1 MILNKNSISSP
12 ISYIELGKPNKHQRI
27 ATKRIVNRIRKQ
39 QSNVN
44 PHSMSFE
51 SNNNALNSSLA
62 HIKNN
67 NVNTLSTTKAYISE
81 LNKPKVYQAQSLK
94 KNPKINLFR
103 VSKLH
108 G

>member
-27 ATKRIVNRIRKQ
+27 ATKRIVNRIRQ
-39 QSNVN
+39 RQSNVN
-44 PHSMSFE
+44 PHAMSFQ
-51 SNNNALNSSLA
+51 SNNNAPNSSLA
-62 HIKNN
+62 QIKNK
-67 NVNTLSTTKAYISE
+67 NVNALSSTKAYIAE
-81 LNKPKVYQAQSLK
+81 LNK
-94 KNPKINLFR
+94 PKINLFR